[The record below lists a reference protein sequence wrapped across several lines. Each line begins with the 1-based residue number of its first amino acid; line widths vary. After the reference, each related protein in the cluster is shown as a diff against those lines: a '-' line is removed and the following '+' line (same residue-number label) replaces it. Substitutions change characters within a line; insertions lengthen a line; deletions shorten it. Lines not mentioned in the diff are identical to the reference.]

1 MGIKINNMNKEV
13 LDLIKSSKQL
23 FLSDIKSAEK
33 KAKKAL
39 EISIS
44 NGLVEELAQSLI
56 TLSRI
61 LSDQGNIEEVTA
73 YLYEALGILKKTGNK
88 QLLIEAYSGLGNF
101 YMKTG
106 ELDDSLSFYMLSLS
120 LSIETGDKIEKPGTL
135 LAIGTV
141 LSFKE
146 SGEDALEYYFNAKQ
160 AAEETN
166 NTVVISKAL
175 NNIGCEYNV
184 LNRLDDAEKSLN
196 NCIDICKKE
205 KFHNINIVA
214 LDELGL
220 IFRKKGEDKKAV
232 NSWMEAIEIDISR
245 GESYNST
252 APRINLAD
260 FYISKEK
267 WDLARKFLDDACK
280 MCENTESRIDL
291 VEIFKLETKIS
302 ECAGDY
308 KRALEFHKKYFEM
321 ERELRKQESVRALKE
336 VRVQALTHAKDRLVT
351 LGHIGRA
358 ITESLDL
365 KTMLSR
371 IYSNVGKLL
380 DFSII
385 GMATYDSLSR
395 KISYELF
402 MENGQIL
409 PNTYTSADDYN
420 SLAAWVIRQEK
431 PLVISDYI
439 KEFGRYVRNKDIKSI
454 TRLKVNDKIPNSILY
469 NPLKIGDEI
478 IGLITV
484 QSYKIN
490 AYTADEIDSFDIL
503 ASYASIGL
511 NNALQ
516 AEKIKK
522 QNKELS
528 ILATSDSL
536 TGLKN
541 RRAFFDAMEKCW
553 SWSIRTHIPLSLIL
567 IDLDFFKKV
576 NDTYGHPAGDY
587 CLVEISKLLKDS
599 VKRGNDEVARLGG
612 EEFGIFLG
620 DTDNEGANVVA
631 ENIRKKVEAVV
642 FKFESYDFK
651 ITASM
656 GIRTISPDMGKNI
669 KMQNVIS
676 EADKALYEAKHSG
689 RNIVKNFSNEL

>member
-1 MGIKINNMNKEV
+1 MNKEI
-13 LDLIKSSKQL
+13 LDLINSSKQL

-33 KAKKAL
+33 KAKKAV
-39 EISIS
+39 EISKN

-88 QLLIEAYSGLGNF
+88 RILIEAYSGLGNF

-120 LSIETGDKIEKPGTL
+120 LSIETGEKIEKPDTL
-135 LAIGTV
+135 LGIGTV

-146 SGEDALEYYFNAKQ
+146 SGEDALEYYFSARQ

-166 NTVVISKAL
+166 NTVVITKAL
-175 NNIGCEYNV
+175 NNIGCEYNI
-184 LNRLDDAEKSLN
+184 LNRLDDAEDSLN

-205 KFHNINIVA
+205 KFHNINIAA

-220 IFRKKGEDKKAV
+220 IYRKKSEDDKAV
-232 NSWMEAIEIDISR
+232 NAWMEAIAIDKSR

-260 FYISKEK
+260 LYISTEK
-267 WDLARKFLDDACK
+267 WELARKFLDDACR

-291 VEIFKLETKIS
+291 VEIYKLETKIN
-302 ECAGDY
+302 ECSGDY

-321 ERELRKQESVRALKE
+321 ERELRKQESVRDLKE
-336 VRVQALTHAKDRLVT
+336 VRVKALTHAKDRLVA

-385 GMATYDSLSR
+385 GIATYDSASR

-402 MENGQIL
+402 MEDGQML
-409 PNTYTSADDYN
+409 PQTYNMVDDYN

-431 PLVISDYI
+431 PLVISEYK
-439 KEFGRYVRNKDIKSI
+439 KEFHRYVRSKDLKST
-454 TRLKVNDKIPNSILY
+454 TRWKLNDKIPNSVLY
-469 NPLKIGDEI
+469 NPLKIGDKI
-478 IGLITV
+478 IGIITV
-484 QSYKIN
+484 QSYMVN

-522 QNKELS
+522 QNRELS

-567 IDLDFFKKV
+567 IDLDFFKNV

-587 CLVEISKLLKDS
+587 CLIEISKILKDS

-620 DTDNEGANVVA
+620 DTDNSGANVVA
-631 ENIRKKVEAVV
+631 ENIRKKVEAFV
-642 FKFESYDFK
+642 FRFDGSEFK
-651 ITASM
+651 ITLSM
-656 GIRTISPDMGKNI
+656 GIRTISPDMGKDV
-669 KMQNVIS
+669 KMENVVS
-676 EADKALYEAKHSG
+676 EADKALYEAKHNG
-689 RNIVKNFSNEL
+689 RNRVENFI